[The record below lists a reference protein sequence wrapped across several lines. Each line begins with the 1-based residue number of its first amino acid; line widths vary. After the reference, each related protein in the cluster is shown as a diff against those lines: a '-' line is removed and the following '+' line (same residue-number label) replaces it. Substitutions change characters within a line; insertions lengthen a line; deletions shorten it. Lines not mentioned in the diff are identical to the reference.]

1 MKENIKALWE
11 YINLTLSTSSV
22 NLTHLILS
30 IPIIYLNLSINLS
43 IYLSVYYLSIY
54 YFKVVLILTL
64 KVILTLYLQY

>member
-1 MKENIKALWE
+1 MRIHKSHSI
-11 YINLTLSTSSV
+11 Y
-22 NLTHLILS
+22 LICESHSFIS
-30 IPIIYLNLSINLS
+30 IPIYLSKPIYQS

>member
-1 MKENIKALWE
+1 MRIHK
-11 YINLTLSTSSV
+11 SHS
-22 NLTHLILS
+22 
-30 IPIIYLNLSINLS
+30 IYLICESHSFISLYLYYLSKSIYQS

>member
-1 MKENIKALWE
+1 MRIHKSHSI
-11 YINLTLSTSSV
+11 Y
-22 NLTHLILS
+22 LICESHSLFLS

>member
-22 NLTHLILS
+22 NLTHLFLS
-30 IPIIYLNLSINLS
+30 IPIYLSKS
-43 IYLSVYYLSIY
+43 IYQSVYYLSIY

>member
-22 NLTHLILS
+22 NLTHLFLS
-30 IPIIYLNLSINLS
+30 IPIYLSKSIYPS